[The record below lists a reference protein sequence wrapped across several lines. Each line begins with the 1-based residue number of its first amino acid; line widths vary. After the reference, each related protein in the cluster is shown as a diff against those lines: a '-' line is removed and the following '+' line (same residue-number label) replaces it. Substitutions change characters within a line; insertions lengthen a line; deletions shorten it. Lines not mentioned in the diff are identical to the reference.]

1 MVAVGVVLYL
11 LDLRSRKKHPGQA
24 AEPGGGQPAATPTC
38 ADTTCALHD
47 LCPSEAIMQ
56 CAVSNEIVYYD
67 DEELDA
73 FKGRGARDYTEAEIE
88 QFRDVLYTL
97 KPADLLGW
105 EQSVTKRGIVLP
117 TSIRDEFIALYNDA
131 KTSN

>member
-1 MVAVGVVLYL
+1 
-11 LDLRSRKKHPGQA
+11 
-24 AEPGGGQPAATPTC
+24 
-38 ADTTCALHD
+38 
-47 LCPSEAIMQ
+47 MQ

>member
-11 LDLRSRKKHPGQA
+11 LDLRSRKKHPGQ
-24 AEPGGGQPAATPTC
+24 ETDSRGDQPAAPTC
-38 ADTTCALHD
+38 AESSCALHD
-47 LCPSEAIMQ
+47 MCPSEAIMQ
-56 CAVSNEIVYYD
+56 CAASNEIVYYD

-73 FKGRGARDYTEAEIE
+73 FKGRGANDYNEAEIE

-97 KPADLLGW
+97 RPADLLGW

-117 TSIRDEFIALYNDA
+117 ASIRDEFIALYNDA
-131 KTSN
+131 KTGN

>member
-24 AEPGGGQPAATPTC
+24 ADPGGGQPA
-38 ADTTCALHD
+38 
-47 LCPSEAIMQ
+47 
-56 CAVSNEIVYYD
+56 
-67 DEELDA
+67 
-73 FKGRGARDYTEAEIE
+73 EAEIE